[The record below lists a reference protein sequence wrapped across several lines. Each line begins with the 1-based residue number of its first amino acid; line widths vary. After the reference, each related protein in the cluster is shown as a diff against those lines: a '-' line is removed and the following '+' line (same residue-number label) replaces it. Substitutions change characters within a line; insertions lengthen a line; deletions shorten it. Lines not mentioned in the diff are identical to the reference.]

1 MPEIKLTKVEVRPG
15 GQLLY
20 YVRVNTAAGKVELP
34 VAIREQGS
42 DASNETKVLQSSL
55 AIAEELEGS
64 IRLHLEAKP

>member
-64 IRLHLEAKP
+64 IRLHLDSKP